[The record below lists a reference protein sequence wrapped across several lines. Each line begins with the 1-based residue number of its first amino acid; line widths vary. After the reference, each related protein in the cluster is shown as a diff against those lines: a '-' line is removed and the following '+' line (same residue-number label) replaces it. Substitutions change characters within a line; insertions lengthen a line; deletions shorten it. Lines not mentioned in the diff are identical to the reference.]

1 MLPGYSSFNNPV
13 QSALGFPLLD
23 RTPRPKVTS
32 DGKSGR
38 EPEAGAGAEAM
49 GVCLLLNGSLS
60 LVSYSTTS
68 PGMTHR
74 ELTLPTPI
82 HY

>member
-1 MLPGYSSFNNPV
+1 MLPGYSSFNKPV

-49 GVCLLLNGSLS
+49 EVCLLLTAHSAWFLTAPPAQGCHTGS
-60 LVSYSTTS
+60 
-68 PGMTHR
+68 
-74 ELTLPTPI
+74 
-82 HY
+82 